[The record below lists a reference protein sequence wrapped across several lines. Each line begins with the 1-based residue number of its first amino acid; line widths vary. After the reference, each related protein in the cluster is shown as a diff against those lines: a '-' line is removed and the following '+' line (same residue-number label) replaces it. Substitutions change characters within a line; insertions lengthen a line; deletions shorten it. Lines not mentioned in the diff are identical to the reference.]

1 MLDALKSLFE
11 NNVISEEIRES
22 IEAAF
27 ETRITE
33 AREEVSQQL
42 REEFAQKYEHD
53 KNTMIEAVDRMISEQ
68 LSTELVE
75 FADDRKQ
82 LAEMKIKYAK
92 KMQADTQVMKEFVTR
107 QLASE
112 VKELHEDQVVM
123 ASKFGK
129 LEQFVVEALAQ
140 EITEFYK
147 DKQDLAETKV
157 RLVREGR
164 NEIKKVKQEFVT
176 RAAKMVEGVVSQN
189 LRSEITA
196 LKEDIEAARRADFGR
211 KLFEAFAAEYSTSY
225 LNEKSETA
233 KLLKVIDLKDLAMKE
248 AAEAVVKAEQILE
261 SKQAE
266 IRTLKESQERK
277 AIMSELL
284 APLNGEQ
291 KSIMGELLEGVRTFK
306 LNESFVK
313 YLPSVINGNAGNT
326 PQKKQ
331 ALLEAKE
338 ITGNKISNTNRSSE
352 SDLSASNIVD
362 IRRLAGLK
370 I

>member
-11 NNVISEEIRES
+11 NNVISEEIKES

-27 ETRITE
+27 EGRINE
-33 AREEVSQQL
+33 ARQAVAVQL

-75 FADDRKQ
+75 FADDRRQ
-82 LAEMKIKYAK
+82 LSEMKVKYAQ
-92 KMQADTQVMKEFVTR
+92 KMKADTAVMKEFVTR

-112 VKELHEDQVVM
+112 VSELHEDQVVM
-123 ASKFGK
+123 ANKFGA
-129 LEQFVVEALAQ
+129 LESFVVEALAQ
-140 EITEFYK
+140 EITEFFK
-147 DKQDLAETKV
+147 DKRELAETKV
-157 RLVREGR
+157 RLIREGR
-164 NEIKKVKQEFVT
+164 EEIKKVKEQFVQ

-189 LRSEITA
+189 LRTEITA

-233 KLLKVIDLKDLAMKE
+233 KLLKVIDLKDLAIKE
-248 AAEAVVKAEQILE
+248 AAQAVVQAEQILE

-266 IRTLKESQERK
+266 VRALKEAQERK
-277 AIMSELL
+277 AIISELV
-284 APLNGEQ
+284 APLNKEQ
-291 KSIMGELLEGVRTFK
+291 RGIMNELMESVKTSK
-306 LNESFVK
+306 LQESFDK
-313 YLPSVINGNAGNT
+313 YLPAVIAGQA

-331 ALLEAKE
+331 ALVEAKE
-338 ITGNKISNTNRSSE
+338 VTGNKISNTTRSSE
-352 SDLSASNIVD
+352 TDSNIVD
-362 IRRLAGLK
+362 IRKLAGLK
-370 I
+370 F

>member
-11 NNVISEEIRES
+11 NNVISAEIKES
-22 IEAAF
+22 IELAF
-27 ETRITE
+27 ESRVNE
-33 AREEVSQQL
+33 AREEAAQQL

-53 KNTMIEAVDRMISEQ
+53 KEAMIEAVDRMVTDQ
-68 LSTELVE
+68 LSTEIVE
-75 FADDRKQ
+75 FAEDRKT
-82 LAEMKIKYAK
+82 LAEMKIKLVQERK
-92 KMQADTQVMKEFVTR
+92 KTAEVMKEFVTR

-112 VKELHEDQVVM
+112 VRELHEDQVAM
-123 ASKFGK
+123 AGKFGT
-129 LEQFVVEALAQ
+129 LEKFVVEALAQ

-164 NEIKKVKQEFVT
+164 NEIKKVKQAFVQ
-176 RAAKMVEGVVSQN
+176 RAATMVESVVTQN
-189 LRSEITA
+189 LRSEITS

-211 KLFEAFAAEYSTSY
+211 KLFEAFASEYSSSY

-233 KLLKVIDLKDLAMKE
+233 KLLKVIDMKDEAMQE
-248 AAEAVVKAEQILE
+248 AARAVVKAEQILE

-266 IRTLKESQERK
+266 IQALKEAQERK
-277 AIMSELL
+277 EIMSELL
-284 APLNGEQ
+284 APLNSEQ
-291 KSIMGELLEGVRTFK
+291 REIMSELMESVKTTR
-306 LNESFVK
+306 LNESFEK
-313 YLPSVINGNAGNT
+313 YLPSVISGGKA

-331 ALLEAKE
+331 ALIEAKE
-338 ITGNKISNTNRSSE
+338 VTGNKISNNPRSSE
-352 SDLSASNIVD
+352 SDELTSNIVD

>member
-11 NNVISEEIRES
+11 NNVISEEIQES
-22 IEAAF
+22 IENAWQAKIL
-27 ETRITE
+27 EN
-33 AREEVSQQL
+33 REQVAQQL

-53 KNTMIEAVDRMISEQ
+53 KNTMVEAVDRMISEQ
-68 LSTELVE
+68 LAAELVE

-82 LAEMKIKYAK
+82 LAEMKVKYAK
-92 KMQADTQVMKEFVTR
+92 KMTQDTAVMKEFVTR

-112 VKELHEDQVVM
+112 VRELHEDQVAM

-129 LEQFVVEALAQ
+129 LEHFVVEALAQ
-140 EITEFYK
+140 EIAEFYK

-164 NEIKKVKQEFVT
+164 EQIKKVKEQFVQ
-176 RAAKMVEGVVSQN
+176 RAAKMVESVVTTG
-189 LRSEITA
+189 LRSEITS

-233 KLLKVIDLKDLAMKE
+233 KLLKVIDMKE
-248 AAEAVVKAEQILE
+248 LAIQEAATAVVQAEQLLE

-266 IRTLKESQERK
+266 IAALQEAQERK

-291 KSIMGELLEGVRTFK
+291 KAIMGELMESVKTTK
-306 LNESFVK
+306 LNESFEK
-313 YLPSVINGNAGNT
+313 YLPSVLNGKA

-331 ALLEAKE
+331 ALVEAKE
-338 ITGNKISNTNRSSE
+338 VTGNKISNTNRSSE
-352 SDLSASNIVD
+352 SDISANNIVD

>member
-11 NNVISEEIRES
+11 NNVISEEIKES

-27 ETRITE
+27 ESRITE
-33 AREEVSQQL
+33 ARVQVAEQL

-68 LSTELVE
+68 LSAEIVE
-75 FADDRKQ
+75 FADDRNQ
-82 LAEMKIKYAK
+82 LAEMKVKYAQKIK
-92 KMQADTQVMKEFVTR
+92 KDAVVMKEFVTR
-107 QLASE
+107 QLAAE
-112 VKELHEDQVVM
+112 VRELHEDQVAM

-129 LEQFVVEALAQ
+129 LETFVVEALAQ
-140 EITEFYK
+140 EIAEFYK

-164 NEIKKVKQEFVT
+164 KEIKKVKEAFVQ

-233 KLLKVIDLKDLAMKE
+233 KLLKVIDLKDLAMQE
-248 AAEAVVKAEQILE
+248 AAQAVAHAEQILE
-261 SKQAE
+261 SKQSE
-266 IRTLKESQERK
+266 IRALKEAQERK

-284 APLNGEQ
+284 APLNNEQ
-291 KSIMGELLEGVRTFK
+291 KEIMSELMESVKTTR
-306 LNESFVK
+306 LNESFEK
-313 YLPSVINGNAGNT
+313 YLPAVVAGKA

-331 ALLEAKE
+331 ALVEAKE
-338 ITGNKISNTNRSSE
+338 VTGNKVSNTNRSSE
-352 SDLSASNIVD
+352 SDANIID
-362 IRRLAGLK
+362 IRKLAGLK
-370 I
+370 F

>member
-1 MLDALKSLFE
+1 MLDALKQLFE
-11 NNVISEEIRES
+11 NNVISEEIQES
-22 IEAAF
+22 IENAWQAKIL
-27 ETRITE
+27 EN
-33 AREEVSQQL
+33 REQVAQQL

-53 KNTMIEAVDRMISEQ
+53 KDTMIEAVDRMISEQ
-68 LSTELVE
+68 LASELVE

-82 LAEMKIKYAK
+82 LAEMKVKYAK
-92 KMQADTQVMKEFVTR
+92 KMNQDAQVMKEFVTR

-112 VKELHEDQVVM
+112 VRELHEDQVAM

-164 NEIKKVKQEFVT
+164 EQIKKVKEQFVQ
-176 RAAKMVEGVVSQN
+176 RAAKMVESVVTTG
-189 LRSEITA
+189 LRSEITS

-233 KLLKVIDLKDLAMKE
+233 KLLKVIDMKE
-248 AAEAVVKAEQILE
+248 LAIQEAATAVVQAEQLLE

-266 IRTLKESQERK
+266 IAALKEAQERK

-284 APLNGEQ
+284 APLNSEQ
-291 KSIMGELLEGVRTFK
+291 RAIMGELMESVKTTK
-306 LNESFVK
+306 LNESFEK
-313 YLPSVINGNAGNT
+313 YLPSVLNGKA

-331 ALLEAKE
+331 ALVEAKE
-338 ITGNKISNTNRSSE
+338 VTGNKISNTNRSSE
-352 SDLSASNIVD
+352 SDISANNIVD